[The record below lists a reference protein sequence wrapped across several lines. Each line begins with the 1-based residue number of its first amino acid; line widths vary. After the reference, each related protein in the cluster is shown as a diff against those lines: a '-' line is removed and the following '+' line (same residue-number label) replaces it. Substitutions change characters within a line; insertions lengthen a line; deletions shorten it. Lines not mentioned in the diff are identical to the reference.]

1 MAKMVCWKCGASLK
15 EVPWPITRHSNCL
28 ECYAEL
34 HCCRM
39 CKSYDTRYISK
50 CSDER
55 ADSVVSKDTANFCEW
70 FKPRPG
76 AYAEQEDAAG
86 KAAESDLKALF
97 GEDNGSEP
105 PEESPP
111 SELDTLFGEDDD

>member
-1 MAKMVCWKCGASLK
+1 MPDLVCWKCGASLK
-15 EVPWPITRHSNCL
+15 EVPRPLTRHSNCL
-28 ECYAEL
+28 ACYAEL

-55 ADSVVSKDTANFCEW
+55 ADTVSIKDSANFCEY

-76 AYAEQEDAAG
+76 AYAAEEDHAARS
-86 KAAESDLKALF
+86 AEADLRALF
-97 GEDNGSEP
+97 GEEDGAEDPESGS
-105 PEESPP
+105 
-111 SELDTLFGEDDD
+111 